1 MYETSKN
8 AKFAVT
14 YAEGCYL
21 KYLILSCAT
30 VLMTIIITMCSATIP
45 TLQKV
50 YGTPLLPFIFFVL
63 GLTLTGV
70 ILFVKKV
77 HERSSLFI
85 GLLILAVLLLSWGI
99 PGITAAVG
107 LWNILS
113 WFLTLAVSVAALILG
128 YKKEKLSKK
137 ASIIF
142 LSFAGGI
149 AGVGFIV
156 FITLIATKNHNISAY
171 LTPLIFICALLTVL
185 YLTGQGIK
193 RCSRPE
199 TSSLL
204 PIWLTLITWTAVVI
218 IYILIS
224 IMFPENKRYKTETQK
239 LYINLF
245 A

>member
-1 MYETSKN
+1 M
-8 AKFAVT
+8 
-14 YAEGCYL
+14 

-30 VLMTIIITMCSATIP
+30 VLMTIIITMCTATIP

-50 YGTPLLPFIFFVL
+50 YGTLLLPSIFFVL

-77 HERSSLFI
+77 QERLPLFI
-85 GLLILAVLLLSWGI
+85 GLLVLAVLLLSWGI

-113 WFLTLAVSVAALILG
+113 WFLTLAVSVGALILG
-128 YKKEKLSKK
+128 YKMKKLSKK
-137 ASIIF
+137 ASIIL

-156 FITLIATKNHNISAY
+156 FITLIATKNHTISAY
-171 LTPLIFICALLTVL
+171 LTPLIFIFALLMVL
-185 YLTGQGIK
+185 YLTGHGIK
-193 RCSRPE
+193 RCSKPE

-204 PIWLTLITWTAVVI
+204 PIWISLITWTAVVI
-218 IYILIS
+218 VYVFIS
-224 IMFPENKRYKTETQK
+224 IMFPKNKRYTNETQHLSFK
-239 LYINLF
+239 IL